1 MLKKLNLL
9 IMIKGLHWMEK
20 VCGVFGNGFAR
31 SVVILGVNNTLSSHT
46 DNKKN
51 FLVLS
56 EGLSEGI
63 NDTVGAAEK

>member
-1 MLKKLNLL
+1 MLTKLNLL

-51 FLVLS
+51 LFS
-56 EGLSEGI
+56 I
-63 NDTVGAAEK
+63 K